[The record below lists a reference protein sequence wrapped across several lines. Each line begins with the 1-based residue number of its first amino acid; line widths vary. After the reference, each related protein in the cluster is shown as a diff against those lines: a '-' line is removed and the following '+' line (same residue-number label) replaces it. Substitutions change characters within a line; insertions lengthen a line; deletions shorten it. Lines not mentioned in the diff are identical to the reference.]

1 MNRLDALLNYG
12 KPLILVISGL
22 PGIGSTSLST
32 WLAGSAVLGAL
43 AFVFQGLLRD
53 FVAGLVVLLEDVG
66 VLVTSLRCLDQR
78 VVVIP
83 NSRCDRLVNHT
94 RIRSGV
100 EVLIPLPPANPQLNK
115 PMELVNQEVQA
126 FAADPEWQALLLAQP
141 DVRGVKRVTPMAVEL
156 SVVLITHVGDQWAA
170 ERALL
175 GRIVQRLERE
185 GVPLA
190 QVQAMTAG

>member
-1 MNRLDALLNYG
+1 
-12 KPLILVISGL
+12 
-22 PGIGSTSLST
+22 
-32 WLAGSAVLGAL
+32 L

-53 FVAGLVVLLEDVG
+53 FFAGLVVLLEDVG

-141 DVRGVKRVTPMAVEL
+141 DVRGVKRVTPIAVEL
-156 SVVLITHVGDQWAA
+156 TVVLINHVGDQWAA